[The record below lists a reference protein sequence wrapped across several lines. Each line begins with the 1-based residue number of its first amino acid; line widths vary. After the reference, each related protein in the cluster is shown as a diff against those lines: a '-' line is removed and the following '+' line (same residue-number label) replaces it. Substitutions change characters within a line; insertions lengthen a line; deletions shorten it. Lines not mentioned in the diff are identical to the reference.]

1 MEFGGASRGSVGH
14 NISCRKDDQESTSGS
29 HSTTKQLIFLSS
41 PTYLDL
47 IVMKNAL
54 KTYSSG
60 LPLTDIFALDNGRG
74 RKMERRRIRHTVG

>member
-1 MEFGGASRGSVGH
+1 VVRASRGSVGPK
-14 NISCRKDDQESTSGS
+14 ISRRKDDEESTCGS
-29 HSTTKQLIFLSS
+29 HSTTKQRIFLSL

-60 LPLTDIFALDNGRG
+60 LPLTDIFAQ
-74 RKMERRRIRHTVG
+74 